1 MLLFKYTLTEYG
13 KSIMKMNHKDRTLEI
28 VKSILSHKPFYLAM
42 QQQLENFD
50 FNIDEIAKA
59 IDECRDEI
67 NKESTAKRRTSTVTA
82 WIKWILDV
90 TNYMDRVE
98 I

>member
-1 MLLFKYTLTEYG
+1 
-13 KSIMKMNHKDRTLEI
+13 MK
-28 VKSILSHKPFYLAM
+28 
-42 QQQLENFD
+42 QQLEDFSFD
-50 FNIDEIAKA
+50 IEEIAKS

-82 WIKWILDV
+82 WIRWIIDI
-90 TNYMDRVE
+90 TNYIDRVE